1 MHMVDVKLIPILF
14 RAKIIIQ
21 KENKM
26 ENVKLGLYTVGGIV
40 GLGLL
45 IWGGIY
51 VNGFFNAEREAQR
64 TNVLKE
70 SQAYTDG
77 MRTQLNNLYLE
88 YQKADSAGK
97 VGIANATRDMFASVD
112 TTEYPNY
119 LQTFLTQ
126 VGAR

>member
-1 MHMVDVKLIPILF
+1 
-14 RAKIIIQ
+14 
-21 KENKM
+21 M
-26 ENVKLGLYTVGGIV
+26 ENVKLGLYGVAGIV

-45 IWGGIY
+45 TWGGIY

-112 TTEYPNY
+112 TTEYPAY
-119 LQTFLTQ
+119 LQTFLYQ

>member
-1 MHMVDVKLIPILF
+1 
-14 RAKIIIQ
+14 
-21 KENKM
+21 M

-45 IWGGIY
+45 TWGGIY

>member
-1 MHMVDVKLIPILF
+1 MSNIKV
-14 RAKIIIQ
+14 A
-21 KENKM
+21 
-26 ENVKLGLYTVGGIV
+26 LYGTAAVV

-45 IWGGIY
+45 TWGGIY

-88 YQKADSAGK
+88 YQKADNAGK
-97 VGIANATRDMFASVD
+97 MGIANATRDIFYA
-112 TTEYPNY
+112 
-119 LQTFLTQ
+119 
-126 VGAR
+126 G

>member
-1 MHMVDVKLIPILF
+1 
-14 RAKIIIQ
+14 
-21 KENKM
+21 M
-26 ENVKLGLYTVGGIV
+26 ENFKLAAYAVAGVA

-45 IWGGIY
+45 TWGGIY

-88 YQKADSAGK
+88 YQKADNAGK
-97 VGIANATRDMFASVD
+97 AGIANATRDMFASVD
-112 TTEYPNY
+112 TAEYPAY
-119 LQTFLTQ
+119 LQTFLAQ

>member
-1 MHMVDVKLIPILF
+1 MNDGL
-14 RAKIIIQ
+14 KI
-21 KENKM
+21 
-26 ENVKLGLYTVGGIV
+26 TGIAVAAAV

-45 IWGGIY
+45 TWGGIY
-51 VNGFFNAEREAQR
+51 VNGFFNAAREAQR

-88 YQKADSAGK
+88 YQKADNAGK
-97 VGIANATRDMFASVD
+97 MGIANATRDIFAAVD
-112 TTEYPNY
+112 TTDYPAY

>member
-1 MHMVDVKLIPILF
+1 MVDVKLIPILF

-21 KENKM
+21 KETKM

-45 IWGGIY
+45 TWGGIY